1 MFGNL
6 KNGSWH
12 FLILR
17 SKLKTNLDFQR
28 IFDIP
33 LAEYLISKNFLE
45 CIGYISNY
53 LLNSEQA
60 Q

>member
-6 KNGSWH
+6 KNGFWH

-33 LAEYLISKNFLE
+33 LAEYLIPKKFLE